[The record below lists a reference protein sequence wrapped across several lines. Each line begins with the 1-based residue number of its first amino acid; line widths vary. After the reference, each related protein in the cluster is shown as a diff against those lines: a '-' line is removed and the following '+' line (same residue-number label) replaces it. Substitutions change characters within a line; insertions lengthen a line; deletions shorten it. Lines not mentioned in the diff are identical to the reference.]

1 MLISLANGLLL
12 LLELA
17 LSLEVGYLVLLTI
30 AAFFASRRTPQRGGK
45 PTNRFVILVPA
56 HNEELLIERTVGSL
70 LRLEYPRE
78 LMSVLVIADNC
89 TDRTAELAARAGA
102 SVLERTNPDQRGK
115 GYALDYALAHLWE
128 TQQTVDGIVIVDAD
142 TDVSPNFLTVMDA
155 RLAHGE
161 RAVQAYYA
169 VRDPDRSWSIALR
182 YAALAVLHY
191 LRPQGRMTLGGSVG
205 LKGNGM
211 MFAADI
217 MRQQR
222 WSASITEDVEL
233 HMRLVL
239 AGERVMFAPDA
250 VVWAE
255 MPNTLKDSASQN
267 TRWERGRVQT
277 LRSYAPTLLRQALA
291 RRSFILLDACIEQMI
306 PPTSLLVLVNGICL
320 IAGIFAGRVT
330 FLIALAD
337 LIGMVFYI
345 LAGLAFA
352 HAPRKVY
359 LAMLYAPVM
368 VLWKT
373 WVYLRVLLSPDR
385 QGWVRT
391 TRNTKGSA
399 G

>member
-1 MLISLANGLLL
+1 MLISVTQFLIL

-17 LSLEVGYLVLLTI
+17 LSIEVGYLLLLTI
-30 AAFFASRRTPQRGGK
+30 AALFAPRRTPIRTE
-45 PTNRFVILVPA
+45 PTSRFVILVPA

-70 LRLEYPRE
+70 LHLDYPSS
-78 LMSVLVIADNC
+78 LVSVQVIADNC
-89 TDRTAELAARAGA
+89 TDRTAELAAHAGA
-102 SVLERTNPDQRGK
+102 TVVERSDPERRGK
-115 GYALDYALAHLWE
+115 GYALDYALTRLWE
-128 TQQTVDGIVIVDAD
+128 SGQAVDGIVIVDAD

-155 RLAHGE
+155 RLARGE

-169 VRDPDRSWSIALR
+169 VRDPDRSWNVALR

-191 LRPQGRMTLGGSVG
+191 LRPQGRMALGASVG

-211 MFAADI
+211 LFAADI
-217 MRQQR
+217 MRAQR
-222 WSASITEDVEL
+222 WSASITEDIEL

-239 AGERVMFAPDA
+239 AGERVTFAPDA
-250 VVWAE
+250 IVWAE

-277 LRSYAPTLLRQALA
+277 LRSYGPTLLRQALA
-291 RRSFILLDACIEQMI
+291 RHSYILLDACIEQLI
-306 PPTSLLVLVNGICL
+306 PPTSLLVMLNGLCLVASIFVSRVGL
-320 IAGIFAGRVT
+320 I
-330 FLIALAD
+330 IALAD
-337 LIGMVFYI
+337 LIGMLIYI

-352 HAPRKVY
+352 RAPRKVY
-359 LAMLYAPVM
+359 FALLYAPVM
-368 VLWKT
+368 VIWKS

-391 TRNTKGSA
+391 ARNTKGNA